1 MTSSTSSEMFK
12 RMSYTENVLDNS
24 WRMEQNRKISQL
36 CPQARNSHNTID
48 SYLFSSS
55 FTQVGCQAD
64 ENEDDKSEDE
74 SHGKT
79 KGPVGRERGKWCL
92 QTNGD
97 KQDLS
102 VSNLDLIR

>member
-1 MTSSTSSEMFK
+1 MTSSISSQVFK
-12 RMSYTENVLDNS
+12 RMSYTENVLNNS
-24 WRMEQNRKISQL
+24 WRMEWNRKISQL
-36 CPQARNSHNTID
+36 CPQARKSRNTVD

-55 FTQVGCQAD
+55 FTQVGCQAG
-64 ENEDDKSEDE
+64 ENEDDKSEEE

-79 KGPVGRERGKWCL
+79 KGPLGWELGKWCL

>member
-1 MTSSTSSEMFK
+1 MEC
-12 RMSYTENVLDNS
+12 NG
-24 WRMEQNRKISQL
+24 MEQKNFSAA
-36 CPQARNSHNTID
+36 PQARSSHNTID

-64 ENEDDKSEDE
+64 ENEEDKSEEE

-79 KGPVGRERGKWCL
+79 KGPLGWEVGKWCL
-92 QTNGD
+92 QTDGD

-102 VSNLDLIR
+102 VSNLDFIR